1 MKKLIAIIVL
11 CLIFIGIGY
20 GVGLLTDDYSMLIL
34 VAALL
39 ALVACIAMIGAIY
52 WLLEYIG
59 KN

>member
-1 MKKLIAIIVL
+1 MKKLFAILAL

-20 GVGLLTDDYSMLIL
+20 GVGVLTGDYSLIAIAIYVIGFFAS
-34 VAALL
+34 VA
-39 ALVACIAMIGAIY
+39 VIGAIY